1 MACNRQARAGASSA
15 VPGLVADRSKKWFPA
30 SKPSAHLLGSRRNTA
45 AWWPAGSA
53 SRYALTCTRVSKSTI
68 VQHQELAPQVGSAN
82 GRNPI
87 AIIIPGHRVLGQD
100 GRLHGYAG
108 GLPIKQR
115 LLQHEGAWLS
125 QQA

>member
-1 MACNRQARAGASSA
+1 M
-15 VPGLVADRSKKWFPA
+15 V
-30 SKPSAHLLGSRRNTA
+30 LLR
-45 AWWPAGSA
+45 
-53 SRYALTCTRVSKSTI
+53 
-68 VQHQELAPQVGSAN
+68 HQELAPQVGSAN

-87 AIIIPGHRVLGQD
+87 AIIIPCHRVLGQD